1 MADECQE
8 ILDDLERFLDGECEA
23 DVEHLI
29 ATHLGDCPPC
39 MDRSDFE
46 RRLRALIA
54 DSCRV
59 RAPREVIERVRVR
72 LGQLA

>member
-1 MADECQE
+1 MYDECQE
-8 ILDDLERFLDGECEA
+8 ILDDLERYLDGECVA

-59 RAPREVIERVRVR
+59 RAPVEVIDRVKVR
-72 LGQLA
+72 LAQLS